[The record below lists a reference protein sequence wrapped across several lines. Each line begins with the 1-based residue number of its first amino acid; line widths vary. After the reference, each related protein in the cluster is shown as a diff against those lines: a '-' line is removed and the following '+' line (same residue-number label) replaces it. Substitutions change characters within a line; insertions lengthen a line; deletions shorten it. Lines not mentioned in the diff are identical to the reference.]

1 MFEASLFN
9 ISVAEMEAMD
19 PQQRLLLES
28 VVRSRRGLAS
38 NGVDRSIH
46 RSMHTGVMVGAWNS
60 QYELGSK
67 SVGQYSSVGGCK
79 VCCVV
84 EFPTRSIYRDRL

>member
-28 VVRSRRGLAS
+28 VMQIATEKPSKDGVEKSREMDL
-38 NGVDRSIH
+38 VI
-46 RSMHTGVMVGAWNS
+46 
-60 QYELGSK
+60 QE
-67 SVGQYSSVGGCK
+67 
-79 VCCVV
+79 
-84 EFPTRSIYRDRL
+84 